1 MQYSVTQSDSGRSSR
16 IWLGTFA
23 FLFVICALGGG
34 SSRVDATSQP
44 FVQSAA
50 IIVIGVIFAFRRS
63 AAIQDVRPFIY
74 FGLCCG
80 AIIAA
85 QLVPL
90 PFDWWAALPG
100 HALFAN
106 GVRLADSTSAWR
118 PVTLTPDLTVA
129 SLLSLLPPIA
139 TVLAM
144 ASLTSRGRVPALVA
158 LGVIIFASALMGL
171 LQLATGSE
179 SLFRLY
185 EINSSDAAI
194 GLFANR
200 NHHAMLMA
208 IGIPVVAVLT
218 RQLVEWRIDRRFAIA
233 LGVLCA
239 LLLVASVLVAGSRG
253 GVLLTVLALP
263 LAWVLGRA
271 SIGQSVRSVQR
282 VSHIRLGWYAA
293 ITVAIVLGV
302 VVALTR
308 TASITR
314 ILDSDPLADQRF
326 TGLSVL
332 TKMIRDFFPLGSG
345 FGSFASVYRA
355 YEPLDGLS
363 LTYLNQAHN
372 DLLQLV
378 IEGGIP
384 AFAMLLVCL
393 CWWLTRIRYL
403 WFGSGLDNM
412 RRRSE
417 RLGTVIIGMLL
428 LGSILDYPLRTPLLA
443 VIFALAATLAGTSSA
458 KRKRERDDAALP

>member
-1 MQYSVTQSDSGRSSR
+1 MQSSVTPSDSARSSR

-23 FLFVICALGGG
+23 LFLAVCALGGG
-34 SSRVDATSQP
+34 ASRLDVASQP
-44 FVQSAA
+44 VVQSAA
-50 IIVIGVIFAFRRS
+50 IIVIGLIFALRQR
-63 AAIQDVRPFIY
+63 AAIRTIRPFIY

-85 QLVPL
+85 QLFPL

-106 GVRLADSTSAWR
+106 GVRLAESTSAWR
-118 PVTLTPDLTVA
+118 PLTLTPDLTVA

-139 TVLAM
+139 AVMAM
-144 ASLTSRGRVPALVA
+144 ASLDARGRVPGLVA
-158 LGVIIFASALMGL
+158 LSVIIFASAVMGL
-171 LQLATGSE
+171 LQLATGSD

-208 IGIPVVAVLT
+208 IGIPVIAVLT
-218 RQLVEWRIDRRFAIA
+218 CQLIEWRIDRRIAIA
-233 LGVLCA
+233 LGGLCI
-239 LLLVASVLVAGSRG
+239 LLLFASVLVAGSRG
-253 GVLLTVLALP
+253 GVLLTGFAFP
-263 LAWVLGRA
+263 LAWALGRTG
-271 SIGQSVRSVQR
+271 IGQSKRSAQR
-282 VSHIRLGWYAA
+282 VSGIRPGWYAA
-293 ITVAIVLGV
+293 IALAGVIGIVLT
-302 VVALTR
+302 LTR
-308 TASITR
+308 TASIAR
-314 ILDSDPLADQRF
+314 LLGSDPLAEQRF
-326 TGLSVL
+326 TGLSDL

-345 FGSFASVYRA
+345 FGSFSSVYRA

-372 DLLQLV
+372 DFLQLM

-384 AFAMLLVCL
+384 ALVALLVCL
-393 CWWLTRIRYL
+393 WWWLTRIRHH
-403 WFGSGLDNM
+403 WFGSGLDAM
-412 RRRSE
+412 PRRIE

-443 VIFALAATLAGTSSA
+443 VIFALAAALSGTSSA